1 MDKNNTELPKLLPA
15 PWDESL
21 LQRIKS
27 FVVISSVPVVSPVL
41 GEFLDAKLRERVQQR
56 ADQFYSELI
65 TYIQK
70 IPEQVLMSENF
81 FAATEIVMRKIADEH
96 SEIKRRRFLYL
107 YKQLLEHKNAEVI
120 KIEEFDMWIKIVKD
134 ISESAI
140 CVLILM
146 NRVNLTENFVKE
158 EKFNES
164 WREFKNLAN
173 SVCNIRY
180 LYRFIA
186 ELESAGIVAQSS
198 GRWGGNVPYVTEAGL
213 DFLDWISKEE

>member
-41 GEFLDAKLRERVQQR
+41 GEFLDAQLRERVQQR

-81 FAATEIVMRKIADEH
+81 FAAT
-96 SEIKRRRFLYL
+96 
-107 YKQLLEHKNAEVI
+107 
-120 KIEEFDMWIKIVKD
+120 
-134 ISESAI
+134 
-140 CVLILM
+140 
-146 NRVNLTENFVKE
+146 
-158 EKFNES
+158 
-164 WREFKNLAN
+164 
-173 SVCNIRY
+173 
-180 LYRFIA
+180 
-186 ELESAGIVAQSS
+186 
-198 GRWGGNVPYVTEAGL
+198 
-213 DFLDWISKEE
+213 